1 MATNEITNGCG
12 LSTEAV
18 LPLNRKRRRVLEV
31 FLLPSERGMRT
42 MFEKER
48 TNRASVSMVFI
59 GLAMMLLFF
68 GFSFILVM
76 ARQTIPT
83 VDEDRR
89 KERLKILSDLNAEN
103 EKNLTQ
109 YHWIDKTKG
118 VVGIPIDRA
127 MDLVLNDLQAN
138 KPHPA
143 GPVVTPA
150 SANNPPSQEQA
161 PNQSGDPKA
170 GEVIFK
176 QCAACHSL
184 DPDTNK
190 QGPTLA
196 GLFGRHAG
204 TVEDFNYSAANKNS
218 GIVWDEDILRKYLAN
233 PQALVPGTKMA
244 FAGLK
249 DPHQIED
256 MIAYLKEARKK

>member
-1 MATNEITNGCG
+1 
-12 LSTEAV
+12 
-18 LPLNRKRRRVLEV
+18 
-31 FLLPSERGMRT
+31 
-42 MFEKER
+42 
-48 TNRASVSMVFI
+48 
-59 GLAMMLLFF
+59 
-68 GFSFILVM
+68 
-76 ARQTIPT
+76 
-83 VDEDRR
+83 
-89 KERLKILSDLNAEN
+89 
-103 EKNLTQ
+103 
-109 YHWIDKTKG
+109 
-118 VVGIPIDRA
+118 
-127 MDLVLNDLQAN
+127 LQAN

-150 SANNPPSQEQA
+150 SANNPPSREQA
-161 PNQSGDPKA
+161 ANQSGDPKA

-218 GIVWDEDILRKYLAN
+218 GIVWDEAILRKYLAN
-233 PQALVPGTKMA
+233 PQALVPGTKMT

-249 DPHQIED
+249 DPQQIED
-256 MIAYLKEARKK
+256 MIAYLKEATKTK

>member
-1 MATNEITNGCG
+1 MIFTG
-12 LSTEAV
+12 LV
-18 LPLNRKRRRVLEV
+18 
-31 FLLPSERGMRT
+31 M
-42 MFEKER
+42 
-48 TNRASVSMVFI
+48 I
-59 GLAMMLLFF
+59 LLFF
-68 GFSFILVM
+68 GLSLLLVV

-83 VDEDRR
+83 VDENRG
-89 KERLKILSDLNAEN
+89 EQRLKILSDLNTEN
-103 EKNLTQ
+103 EKILSE
-109 YHWIDKTKG
+109 YRWIDKSKG

-127 MDLVLNDLQAN
+127 MDLVLIDLRSN

-143 GPVVTPA
+143 GPLVTPA
-150 SANNPPSQEQA
+150 PTNNAASKSQPANRAGDQTSNVNRPGSSSS
-161 PNQSGDPKA
+161 SGDPKV

-218 GIVWDEDILRKYLAN
+218 GIVWDEDMLRKYLAN
-233 PQALVPGTKMA
+233 PQSVVPGTKMT
-244 FAGLK
+244 FTGLK
-249 DPHQIED
+249 DPQQIED
-256 MIAYLKEARKK
+256 MIAYLKKATKTK

>member
-1 MATNEITNGCG
+1 MIFTGMAMI
-12 LSTEAV
+12 
-18 LPLNRKRRRVLEV
+18 
-31 FLLPSERGMRT
+31 
-42 MFEKER
+42 
-48 TNRASVSMVFI
+48 
-59 GLAMMLLFF
+59 LLFF
-68 GFSFILVM
+68 GLSLYLVM

-83 VDEDRR
+83 LDEVQGQ
-89 KERLKILSDLNAEN
+89 ERLKILADLNAEN
-103 EKNLTQ
+103 EKILTA
-109 YHWIDKTKG
+109 YRWIDKSKG

-127 MDLVLNDLQAN
+127 MDLVLIDLGSN

-150 SANNPPSQEQA
+150 PANNAPSKSQPTNRSGDQTPNGIQSGPPPS
-161 PNQSGDPKA
+161 SGDPKA

-218 GIVWDEDILRKYLAN
+218 GIVWDEAILRKYLAN
-233 PQALVPGTKMA
+233 PQSVVPGTKMT
-244 FAGLK
+244 FMGLK
-249 DPHQIED
+249 DPQQIED
-256 MIAYLKEARKK
+256 MIAYLKEATKIK